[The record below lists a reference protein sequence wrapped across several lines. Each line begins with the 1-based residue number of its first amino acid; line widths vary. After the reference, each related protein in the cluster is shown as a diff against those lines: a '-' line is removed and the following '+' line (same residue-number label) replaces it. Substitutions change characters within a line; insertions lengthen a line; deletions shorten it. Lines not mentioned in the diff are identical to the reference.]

1 MNPAGNSP
9 KQKLKVAILGSGNIG
24 TDLLVK
30 VLRSSHLECAVF
42 IGRNM
47 SSAGMA
53 KAQSLG
59 VPVSA
64 ESIGY
69 LENHPECC
77 DLVFDATSAKDH
89 EVHAPILEKLGKI
102 AIDLTPAR
110 VGPMCVPAVNMKE
123 ALQFR
128 NVNMV
133 TCGGQA
139 SIPIAHVMGQTQ
151 ADIDYIEVISS
162 IASRSAGPATR
173 ANLDEYI
180 HTTESGVKAFSGAR
194 RTKAILNL
202 NPAQPCINMQTT
214 IFCKVANP
222 DIEKLTVAVKGM
234 VQTIQAY
241 VPGYELLVGPTVE
254 NGRIVVMVRV
264 KGLGD
269 YLPAYAGNLDII
281 NCAAVATAEEYAK
294 DWERYAVKEK
304 FRETRLA
311 Q

>member
-1 MNPAGNSP
+1 M
-9 KQKLKVAILGSGNIG
+9 KKKLKVAILGSGNIG
-24 TDLLVK
+24 TDLMIK
-30 VLRSSHLECAVF
+30 ALRSPHLECTAF

-59 VPVSA
+59 VTVSA
-64 ESIGY
+64 ESIEY
-69 LENHPECC
+69 IRKNPECC
-77 DLVFDATSAKDH
+77 DIVFDATSAKDH
-89 EVHAPILEKLGKI
+89 VIHAQILEKLGKI
-102 AIDLTPAR
+102 VIDLTPAK

-123 ALQFR
+123 ALDAR

-139 SIPIAHVMGQTQ
+139 SIPIAYAMGQTQ
-151 ADIDYIEVISS
+151 TDIDYIEVISS

-173 ANLDEYI
+173 INLDEYI
-180 HTTESGVKAFSGAR
+180 HTTESGVKKFSGAK

-222 DIEKLTVAVKGM
+222 DIEKLKTAVADI
-234 VQTIQAY
+234 VQKIQTY
-241 VPGYELLVGPTVE
+241 VPGYELLVGPTIE
-254 NGRIVVMVRV
+254 NNRIVVMVRV
-264 KGLGD
+264 RGLGD

-281 NCAAVATAEEYAK
+281 NCAAIATAEEYAK
-294 DWERYAVKEK
+294 NWETYSGKKRQYEACIN
-304 FRETRLA
+304 